1 MALAFTRSICL
12 VGLGGHVVDVEAQS
26 APGLP
31 AVTLVGLPDAALRE
45 AKERVRAAI
54 SSIRVGWKEMRTTVN
69 LSPAG
74 VPKAGTAFD
83 LALAVAM
90 LGSQGLLR
98 AERAR
103 NVVHLGE
110 LGLDGRLLPVRGIL
124 PAVSVAASH
133 GYRQVMVPAANAQEA
148 QLIPDVEVVAVEHLA
163 DVVTH
168 YGGHPGNRPSRP
180 AAAEGNAGD
189 HRATGGQA
197 GAQASP
203 QGVGGSEPD
212 LSDVVGQA
220 HARRALEI
228 AAAGGHHLFLLGSP
242 GAGKTM
248 LAERLPGIMP
258 PLERKD
264 ALEVTALHSL
274 AGTLIR
280 PSLMTTPPY
289 QAPHHSATMPAILGG
304 GSGMPR
310 PGAASLAHAG
320 VLFLDEAPEFAARV
334 LDSLR
339 QPMESGQITLHR
351 SAGTATYPARFQL
364 VLAANPCPCGNALSE
379 TQTCQCKPMER
390 RRYAA
395 RLSGPLLDRVDMQ
408 VVVQP
413 VSATDLRSGAGEP
426 SAQVAARVS
435 EARRRA
441 AHRWK
446 DHPWRQNSQI
456 PGSFL
461 RSEAGGLSPISR
473 RLLRAWMESSGASLR
488 AVDRVLRVA
497 WTAADLDG
505 SPSVGEAHLAAAF
518 NMRMGGHDGMVAA

>member
-1 MALAFTRSICL
+1 MALAFTRAICL

-74 VPKAGTAFD
+74 VPKSGTAFD

-124 PAVSVAASH
+124 PAVSVAASQ
-133 GYRQVMVPAANAQEA
+133 GYRRVIVPAANAKEA

-168 YGGHPGNRPSRP
+168 YGGHPGNRPNRP
-180 AAAEGNAGD
+180 AAAGENTTATQ
-189 HRATGGQA
+189 TGGRTTLPDGEA
-197 GAQASP
+197 GT
-203 QGVGGSEPD
+203 PD
-212 LSDVVGQA
+212 LREVVGQT

-258 PLERKD
+258 PLKRHD

-274 AGTLIR
+274 AGTLAR
-280 PSLMTTPPY
+280 PALMTTPPF
-289 QAPHHSATMPAILGG
+289 QSPHHSATMPAILGG
-304 GSGMPR
+304 GSGLPR

-351 SAGTATYPARFQL
+351 AAGTATYPARFQL

-379 TQTCQCKPMER
+379 TQSCQCRPMER

-413 VSATDLRSGAGEP
+413 VSATDLRSDPGEA
-426 SAQVAARVS
+426 SAQVAERVW

-446 DHPWRQNSQI
+446 DHPWQQNSQI